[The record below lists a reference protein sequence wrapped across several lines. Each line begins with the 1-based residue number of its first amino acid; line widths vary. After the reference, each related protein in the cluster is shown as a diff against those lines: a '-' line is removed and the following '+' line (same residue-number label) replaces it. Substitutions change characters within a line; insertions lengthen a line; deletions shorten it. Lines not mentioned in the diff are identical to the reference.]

1 MEAHLTQIRTSPH
14 IAVATG
20 LKAEESGGLIKG
32 GRGREKEGRGTKCVG
47 GMRNE
52 MGGVEKTPPAPRC
65 YPQWFSKTQRES
77 REINRNL
84 VMYAFRERDKKRMLC
99 TLDVN
104 KATSQIK
111 TKVEFIKF
119 KHNFVLDT
127 IKVFGIFGNL

>member
-1 MEAHLTQIRTSPH
+1 MRWRDEKRD
-14 IAVATG
+14 G
-20 LKAEESGGLIKG
+20 L
-32 GRGREKEGRGTKCVG
+32 GRNDTLC
-47 GMRNE
+47 
-52 MGGVEKTPPAPRC
+52 PPTR
-65 YPQWFSKTQRES
+65 YPQWFGKTQRES

-119 KHNFVLDT
+119 KRNFVLDT

>member
-1 MEAHLTQIRTSPH
+1 MRWRDEKRDGWGRNDTPCPH
-14 IAVATG
+14 
-20 LKAEESGGLIKG
+20 
-32 GRGREKEGRGTKCVG
+32 
-47 GMRNE
+47 
-52 MGGVEKTPPAPRC
+52 PPC

-111 TKVEFIKF
+111 TKVEFIEF

>member
-1 MEAHLTQIRTSPH
+1 
-14 IAVATG
+14 
-20 LKAEESGGLIKG
+20 
-32 GRGREKEGRGTKCVG
+32 
-47 GMRNE
+47 MRNKT
-52 MGGVEKTPPAPRC
+52 GGVETTPPAPPPPPRC
-65 YPQWFSKTQRES
+65 PQWFGKTQRES